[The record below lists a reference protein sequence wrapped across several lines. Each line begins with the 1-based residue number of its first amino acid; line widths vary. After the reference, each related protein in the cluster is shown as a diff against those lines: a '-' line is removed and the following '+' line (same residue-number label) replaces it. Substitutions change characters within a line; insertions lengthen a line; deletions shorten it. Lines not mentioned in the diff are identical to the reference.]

1 MRILLIEDDSEMI
14 KIIDK
19 GLAEQGFHVDA
30 VNNGIDGLTTAKH
43 GQYDALIIDRML
55 PGLDGLALIRQLR
68 QTGVE
73 TPALM
78 LTALSEVDD
87 RVEGLE
93 AGCDD
98 YLGKPFAFAELLAR
112 LRVLIKR
119 KSPPEQQTE
128 LHINGLYMHKITRQ
142 VSRDG
147 KAIHLQPR
155 EFQLLLFFAENPNQ
169 IVTRKMLLRQV
180 WGMDFDPQ
188 TNVVEVHLSRLR
200 QKLDKGFRDPLIR
213 TVRGVGY
220 VFGDAKCL

>member
-112 LRVLIKR
+112 YAQNN
-119 KSPPEQQTE
+119 PP
-128 LHINGLYMHKITRQ
+128 
-142 VSRDG
+142 S
-147 KAIHLQPR
+147 QP
-155 EFQLLLFFAENPNQ
+155 
-169 IVTRKMLLRQV
+169 
-180 WGMDFDPQ
+180 
-188 TNVVEVHLSRLR
+188 
-200 QKLDKGFRDPLIR
+200 
-213 TVRGVGY
+213 
-220 VFGDAKCL
+220 